1 MKIKQTFITIIAG
14 CMAIVAMAACQPKN
28 QNTEQMNND
37 TRKSLVTYFSAT
49 GITKAA
55 AEKLAEAANADLF
68 EITPEKPYTPA
79 DLDWKNKQS
88 RSSLEMSDKSSRPA
102 ISGKVE
108 NMAQYDTVYV
118 GFPIW
123 WYIAPTI
130 VNTFVEQYELSGKT
144 VIPFFTSGGSEA
156 GETLQY
162 LKPSAPDAKWL
173 EPKNMN
179 GLASA
184 EIKAWVDSLKK

>member
-1 MKIKQTFITIIAG
+1 MRLKQTLFMMVAG
-14 CMAIVAMAACQPKN
+14 CLALCTMAACQSKTN
-28 QNTEQMNND
+28 NEQMNEN
-37 TRKSLVTYFSAT
+37 TKKSLVTYFSAT

-55 AEKLAEAANADLF
+55 AEKLAEAAGADLY
-68 EITPEKPYTPA
+68 EITPEAPYTSA
-79 DLDWKNKQS
+79 DLDWHNKQS

-102 ISGKVE
+102 VTGKVE

-130 VNTFVEQYELSGKT
+130 VNTFVEQYDLSGKT

-162 LKPSAPDAKWL
+162 LKPSAPNANWL

-179 GLASA
+179 GLGL
-184 EIKAWVDSLKK
+184 EEMKAWVETLKK